1 MLFFIEFLDGKI
13 KLINVIK
20 HLKNIDYIRVAK
32 MLILNNLMLVYFS
45 SFKNETPIE
54 PLKIYLQM
62 TQIIKTLVP
71 LKRNLSVLEIL
82 QYTVL
87 ISLVLYFGK
96 TLFIPLSFSLL
107 ISFIL
112 YPICK
117 WLEKKGINKMVSIL
131 LAISTIFILLGAVT
145 FLFFTQI
152 ASFLQEWQTFKV
164 KFSESFVQLCGF
176 LEAKYGINTDDLYEL
191 PKNMINGSGSQIF
204 GFLMNM
210 AYSMSMS
217 AFFLIIIPV
226 FSTLILYYREMLTNV
241 LYKLFPS
248 EKTASI
254 HEILIETIHSYYNFV
269 KGMLLV
275 YLIVGILNSVGL
287 AIIGIPHPIM
297 FGFIAS
303 ILTFIPYAG
312 IIISSLL
319 PIAVSW
325 VTFDSMW
332 YPVGVILVFAFVQL
346 LEGNII
352 FPLAVGNRLKI
363 NPLVIIIVI
372 IAGGI
377 LWGAAGMILFIP
389 FISIIKLI
397 ADRSDSLKTLSLLL
411 GSDSPVKKKRNWFL
425 RKKVT

>member
-1 MLFFIEFLDGKI
+1 M
-13 KLINVIK
+13 V
-20 HLKNIDYIRVAK
+20 
-32 MLILNNLMLVYFS
+32 
-45 SFKNETPIE
+45 
-54 PLKIYLQM
+54 
-62 TQIIKTLVP
+62 QIVKTLVTLP
-71 LKRNLSVLEIL
+71 TKGKFSVLEIL

-87 ISLVLYFGK
+87 ISIVLYFGK
-96 TLFIPLSFSLL
+96 TLFIPLSFSML

-117 WLEKKGINKMVSIL
+117 WLEKKGINKMGSIL
-131 LAISTIFILLGAVT
+131 LSISTIFMLLGAIVYL
-145 FLFFTQI
+145 LFSQI
-152 ASFLQEWQTFKV
+152 EGFLQEWHLFRD
-164 KFSESFVQLCGF
+164 KFSESFMQLFSF
-176 LEAKYGINTDDLYEL
+176 LEEHYGIKIDSLSEL
-191 PKNMINGSGSQIF
+191 PKNLVSGSGSQIF

-210 AYSMSMS
+210 AYSISMS

-226 FSTLILYYREMLTNV
+226 FSTLILYYREILTNV

-248 EKTASI
+248 DKKESI
-254 HEILIETIHSYYNFV
+254 HEILIETINSYYNFV

-287 AIIGIPHPIM
+287 AILGIPHPFM

-325 VTFDSMW
+325 VTYDSMW
-332 YPVGVILVFAFVQL
+332 YPIGVILIFAFVQL
-346 LEGNII
+346 LEANII

-363 NPLVIIIVI
+363 NPLIIIIVI

-397 ADRSDSLKTLSLLL
+397 ADRTESLKTLSLLL
-411 GSDSPVKKKRNWFL
+411 GSGPSPTKKRNWFL
-425 RKKVT
+425 RKKTS

>member
-1 MLFFIEFLDGKI
+1 
-13 KLINVIK
+13 
-20 HLKNIDYIRVAK
+20 
-32 MLILNNLMLVYFS
+32 
-45 SFKNETPIE
+45 
-54 PLKIYLQM
+54 M

-71 LKRNLSVLEIL
+71 LPPNRKFSVLEIL
-82 QYTVL
+82 QFSVL
-87 ISLVLYFGK
+87 ISLILYFGR
-96 TLFIPLSFSLL
+96 TLFIPLSFSML

-117 WLEKKGINKMVSIL
+117 WLENKGVNKMGSIL
-131 LAISTIFILLGAVT
+131 LAISVIFMLLGAVVY
-145 FLFFTQI
+145 LLFTQI
-152 ASFLQEWQTFKV
+152 AGFLQEWHLFKA
-164 KFSESFVQLCGF
+164 KFSETFSQLYVF
-176 LEAKYGINTDDLYEL
+176 LEEQYDINTDSFSKFPGNLMD
-191 PKNMINGSGSQIF
+191 GSGSQIF
-204 GFLMNM
+204 EFLMNT
-210 AYSMSMS
+210 AYSISML

-241 LYKLFPS
+241 LYKIFPADKK
-248 EKTASI
+248 ESI

-275 YLIVGILNSVGL
+275 YLIVGVLNSVGL
-287 AIIGIPHPIM
+287 AILGIPHPFM

-325 VTFDSMW
+325 VTYDSIW

-346 LEGNII
+346 LEANII

-363 NPLVIIIVI
+363 NPLIIIIAI

-397 ADRSDSLKTLSLLL
+397 ADRTESLKTLSLLL
-411 GSDSPVKKKRNWFL
+411 GEANRIKRKRNWFFW
-425 RKKVT
+425 KKREIV